1 MRALLTALTL
11 SAVLLMSGC
20 GDNAYDGETGL
31 IKTTAAGSA
40 SLVSLNN
47 RVLRANSQAA
57 SEAAQ
62 EALDAMH
69 ALETEVNEES
79 YAGATASF
87 VTLMTAWKRVE
98 ATYVAQDFEEALIDM
113 PRFIDQ
119 FNIGKNS
126 DIPAQMDS
134 VVNGSGDVAAAL
146 YTSSHKTL
154 NALEY
159 LLYGDEQNS
168 SAQMVTLMASNPRYA
183 QAAALIVHS
192 LQGHLSVINDY
203 YQESKAFETDIITST
218 ESLLNVLIDSSYK
231 LKEWRIGEPSGFTLK
246 YEDDLDPARAEYH
259 RSRHSLDAV
268 RAILE
273 AHQQVIANGLYDIS
287 AAAGAENEA
296 TLVNTVIAEA
306 LAACDAFENAYE
318 DDIAGAHAARLYD
331 KLDSLHDAYYVS
343 LINALDLTA
352 EIIEADGD

>member
-1 MRALLTALTL
+1 MA
-11 SAVLLMSGC
+11 LMSGC

-31 IKTTAAGSA
+31 IMSSAAGSA
-40 SLVSLNN
+40 SLVPLND
-47 RVLRANSQAA
+47 RVLRANAQAA

-69 ALETEVNEES
+69 ALETKVNAES

-87 VTLMTAWKRVE
+87 VALMTAWKKVE
-98 ATYVAQDFEEALIDM
+98 ATYVAQDFEETLIDT

-134 VVNGSGDVAAAL
+134 VINGSGDIATAL
-146 YTSSHKTL
+146 YTSSHRTL

-159 LLYGDEQNS
+159 LLYGDEHNS
-168 SAQMVTLMASNPRYA
+168 SAQMAALMASNPRYA
-183 QAAALIVHS
+183 QASALITAS
-192 LQGHLSVINDY
+192 LQGHLALINGY
-203 YQESKAFETDIITST
+203 YRDSELFERDIVAST

-231 LKEWRIGEPSGFTLK
+231 LKEWRIGEPSGFVLK
-246 YEDDLDPARAEYH
+246 YQDDPDVTRSEYH
-259 RSRHSLDAV
+259 RSKHSLDAV

-273 AHQQVIANGLYDIS
+273 AHQQVMANGLYDIS
-287 AAAGAENEA
+287 AGAGAENEA
-296 TLVNTVIAEA
+296 TLVNAVITEA
-306 LAACDAFENAYE
+306 LAACDAFESTYE
-318 DDIAGAHAARLYD
+318 EDIAGAHAARLYD
-331 KLDSLHDAYYVS
+331 RLDSLHDAYYVS